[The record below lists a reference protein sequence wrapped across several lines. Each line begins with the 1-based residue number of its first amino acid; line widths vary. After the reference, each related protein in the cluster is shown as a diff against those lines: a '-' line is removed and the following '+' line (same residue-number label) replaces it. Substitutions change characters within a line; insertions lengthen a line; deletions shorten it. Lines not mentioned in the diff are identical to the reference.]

1 MRQEK
6 DEFIEELKVKVYDK
20 QFKEAEQI
28 IFDKFGYNIEMLK
41 IPSHSQ
47 RIVYIRMIFSY
58 ICVRKGIPITII
70 GKKLGKTHSSI
81 SVYISNFDVYYKSDK
96 LFKILVDSIN
106 NYN

>member
-28 IFDKFGYNIEMLK
+28 VFDKFGYDIEMLK
-41 IPSHSQ
+41 IQSHSQ

-70 GKKLGKTHSSI
+70 GKKLGKAHSSI